1 MGMHGIQGSN
11 DAFALAAYL
20 MAQRLLRT
28 LAIESE
34 GMRKLCAEAVE
45 DAAEDA
51 EANNGP
57 LGMEAAALIRQTLET
72 PPFSQRP

>member
-1 MGMHGIQGSN
+1 MGMHGIRGSN

-20 MAQRLLRT
+20 LAQRLLRT

-51 EANNGP
+51 EANGP

-72 PPFSQRP
+72 PPFSKRP